1 MSMPLPILN
10 TFAGRQYGRVPFWE
24 VWYGMPALS
33 QRLLG
38 RPAETPDDACDVAAI
53 LSWDAIHVGGVDI
66 NAPGGSSGTASD
78 GTDHYIPRG
87 MEALAGLDERPL
99 PDQAPALA
107 RAKAATDIAHKRG
120 IAAVLYVPWCF
131 HTTGVAL
138 GLEALAYA
146 IYDHRAAV
154 HHAFEWVEQR
164 VRVALREVALPSGVD
179 FVLFDGDCAFKTGL
193 MVRPDIFRELVYHR
207 TTGTVKVLRDAG
219 IPYVLHSDG
228 KLDDLI
234 PMLIELG
241 FAAVHGV
248 EAQANDLADI
258 KARFGRDITLVGNM
272 DVVALT
278 HATAPEVREMTRAML
293 RTGAPGGRY
302 VAACNTSPLDY
313 IPQDNYLAF
322 AETIREFVL

>member
-1 MSMPLPILN
+1 MSLAILD
-10 TFAGRQYGRVPFWE
+10 TFAGRQLDRVPFWE
-24 VWYGMPALS
+24 VWYGMAALT

-38 RPAETPDDACDVAAI
+38 KPAETPEEQCDLAQA
-53 LSWDAIHVGGVDI
+53 LGWDAICAGGVDI
-66 NAPGGSSGTASD
+66 GAPGAGSLTASD
-78 GTDHYIPRG
+78 GTEHYVPRG
-87 MEALAGLDERPL
+87 LAALDGLQHRPL

-107 RAKAATDIAHKRG
+107 RARAAAAAAHSRG

-131 HTTGVAL
+131 HTIGVAV
-138 GLEALAYA
+138 GLEALAFA
-146 IYDHRAAV
+146 IYDHRQAV
-154 HHAFEWVEQR
+154 HDAFEWVEQR
-164 VRVALREVALPSGVD
+164 TRRALAEVAIPSGVD

-193 MVRPDIFRELVYHR
+193 MVRPDIFRELVCHR
-207 TTGTVKVLRDAG
+207 TRQTVALLKDAG
-219 IPYVLHSDG
+219 IPYALHSDG

-234 PMLIELG
+234 PMLVELG

-248 EAQANDLADI
+248 EAQANDLGEV
-258 KARFGRDITLVGNM
+258 KARFGQQITLVGNM

-278 HATAPEVREMTRAML
+278 RASPAEVRDMTRRML

-322 AETIREFVL
+322 AETIREFRP